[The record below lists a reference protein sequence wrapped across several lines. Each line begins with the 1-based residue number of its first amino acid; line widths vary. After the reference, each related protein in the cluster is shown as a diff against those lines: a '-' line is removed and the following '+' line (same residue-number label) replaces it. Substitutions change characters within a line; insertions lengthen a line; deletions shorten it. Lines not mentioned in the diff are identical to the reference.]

1 VGFIDV
7 SEVRSRLI
15 HEHLIQQ
22 ESHHHLEITLTGDII
37 GTIGGVIFMD
47 IVLKLLKN

>member
-1 VGFIDV
+1 VCFIDV

-22 ESHHHLEITLTGDII
+22 ESHHHLETTLTGGII
-37 GTIGGVIFMD
+37 GTIGGVILMD